1 MEVALLL
8 LLFMVAV
15 LVLDE
20 TDRWKQGRRT

>member
-8 LLFMVAV
+8 FLFMVAV
-15 LVLDE
+15 LGLDE